1 MTPLPSA
8 PILTPPQIQSLEKLR
23 QRFAQLP
30 DCRVA
35 GRTLHRLDEMLMI
48 ALCSMLSDNDGF
60 TDMEVFAQTQLPW
73 LRTFLTLANGAP
85 SHDVFRNL
93 FMALRPATL
102 AAIIREWCGDLSG
115 QHVAIDG
122 KVLRGAA
129 CDGIMG
135 QSMVHV
141 LRAWVGARSL
151 SAGHV
156 GCEQKSNELEA
167 LPRLLDSLVLQGA
180 IVSID
185 AMGTHSAIATQI
197 HESGAHYVLALKA
210 NQKQAMEAVAAHFSA
225 ADESASEPPAHHQ
238 SHETVALSHGR
249 FERREYRVTAELG
262 WWPKSWKWEGLQS
275 VVRVRRWTHRGGQ
288 QSGELALETHYYL
301 SSLPADAARL
311 AQIIRGH
318 WSVENSCHHVLDV
331 TFQEDHC
338 QVRDANAA
346 QSLSILREIALRALK
361 THPSRGS
368 LRAKRK
374 RAALDPFYRTQL
386 IADITHPF

>member
-1 MTPLPSA
+1 MKPLPPA
-8 PILTPPQIQSLEKLR
+8 PSLTATQILSLEKLR

-30 DCRVA
+30 DGRVA

-60 TDMEVFAQTQLPW
+60 TDMEVFAQTQMPW
-73 LRTFLTLANGAP
+73 LRTFLTLEHGAP

-93 FMALRPATL
+93 FMALRPAVL
-102 AAIIREWCGDLSG
+102 AEIIREWCGDLSG

-122 KVLRGAA
+122 KVLRGA
-129 CDGIMG
+129 CDGATG
-135 QSMVHV
+135 RSMVHV
-141 LRAWVGARSL
+141 LRAWVGEQSL

-156 GCEQKSNELEA
+156 SCEQKSNELEA
-167 LPRLLDSLVLQGA
+167 LPRLLDALVLQGA

-197 HESGAHYVLALKA
+197 HDSGADYVLALKA
-210 NQKQAMEAVAAHFSA
+210 NQKQALEAVAAHFNA
-225 ADESASEPPAHHQ
+225 ADEISDAPPAHHQ

-275 VVRVRRWTHRGGQ
+275 VVRVRRWSHRGGQ

-301 SSLPADAARL
+301 SSLLADAAHL

-338 QVRDANAA
+338 QVRDNNAA
-346 QSLSILREIALRALK
+346 QNLSILREIALRALK
-361 THPSRGS
+361 THPSKGS
-368 LRAKRK
+368 MRAKRK
-374 RAALDPFYRTQL
+374 RAALDPSYRTQL
-386 IADITHPF
+386 IADITHAF

>member
-1 MTPLPSA
+1 
-8 PILTPPQIQSLEKLR
+8 
-23 QRFAQLP
+23 
-30 DCRVA
+30 
-35 GRTLHRLDEMLMI
+35 
-48 ALCSMLSDNDGF
+48 
-60 TDMEVFAQTQLPW
+60 
-73 LRTFLTLANGAP
+73 
-85 SHDVFRNL
+85 
-93 FMALRPATL
+93 MALRPATL
-102 AAIIREWCGDLSG
+102 AEIIRDWCGDLSG

-122 KVLRGAA
+122 KVLRGA
-129 CDGIMG
+129 CDGTTG
-135 QSMVHV
+135 RSMVHV
-141 LRAWVGARSL
+141 LRAWVGAQSL

-156 GCEQKSNELEA
+156 SCEQKSNELEA
-167 LPRLLDSLVLQGA
+167 LPRLLDALVLQGA

-197 HESGAHYVLALKA
+197 HDSGADYVLALKA
-210 NQKQAMEAVAAHFSA
+210 NQKQALEAVASHFNA
-225 ADESASEPPAHHQ
+225 ADEISSEPPLHHQ

-249 FERREYRVTAELG
+249 FERREYQATAELG

-275 VVRVRRWTHRGGQ
+275 VVRVRRWSHRGGQ

-338 QVRDANAA
+338 QVRDTNAA
-346 QSLSILREIALRALK
+346 HNLSILREMALRALK
-361 THPSRGS
+361 THPSKGS
-368 LRAKRK
+368 MRAKRK

>member
-1 MTPLPSA
+1 MKPLSPA
-8 PILTPPQIQSLEKLR
+8 PILTAPQLLSLEKLR

-60 TDMEVFAQTQLPW
+60 TDMEVFAQTQMPW
-73 LRTFLTLANGAP
+73 LRTFLTLENGAP

-102 AAIIREWCGDLSG
+102 AEIIRDWCGDLSG

-122 KVLRGAA
+122 KVLRGACGGA
-129 CDGIMG
+129 TGR
-135 QSMVHV
+135 SMVHV
-141 LRAWVGARSL
+141 LRAWVGERSL

-156 GCEQKSNELEA
+156 SCGQKSHELEA
-167 LPRLLDSLVLQGA
+167 LPRLLDALMLQGA
-180 IVSID
+180 VVSID

-197 HESGAHYVLALKA
+197 HDSGADYVLALKA
-210 NQKQAMEAVAAHFSA
+210 NQKQALEAVAAHFNSS
-225 ADESASEPPAHHQ
+225 DEISDEPPAHHQ

-262 WWPKSWKWEGLQS
+262 WWPKSWKWDGLQS
-275 VVRVRRWTHRGGQ
+275 VVRVRRWSHRGGQ

-301 SSLPADAARL
+301 SSLSADAARL

-338 QVRDANAA
+338 QVRDSNAA
-346 QSLSILREIALRALK
+346 QNLSILREMALKALK
-361 THPSRGS
+361 THPSKGS
-368 LRAKRK
+368 MRAKRK